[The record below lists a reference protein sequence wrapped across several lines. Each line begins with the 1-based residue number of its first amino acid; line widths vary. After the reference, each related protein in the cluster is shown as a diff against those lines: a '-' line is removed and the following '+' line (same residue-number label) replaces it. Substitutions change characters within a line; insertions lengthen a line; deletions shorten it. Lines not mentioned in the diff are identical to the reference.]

1 MCKNIENIY
10 ISWGPDTQMSI
21 SSYYFNSGNTST
33 FILIDTKT
41 KTLYAF
47 YKNLFETQLKK
58 PSIMIIWGYL
68 LYGQDR
74 LDN

>member
-1 MCKNIENIY
+1 MPFIEKLKKMSKNIENIY

-41 KTLYAF
+41 KPPKHCMHF
-47 YKNLFETQLKK
+47 IKICLK
-58 PSIMIIWGYL
+58 
-68 LYGQDR
+68 R
-74 LDN
+74 N